1 MTLRVIFGAIAFS
14 FAMYA
19 LITNKYQVMPYMLF
33 FLGLMGLV
41 IGISE
46 VKVERRI
53 SAIITFL
60 ASAFALFVCFYTFIT
75 FN

>member
-1 MTLRVIFGAIAFS
+1 MTLRVIFAAIAIC

-33 FLGLMGLV
+33 FLGLMGVV
-41 IGISE
+41 IGVSE
-46 VKVERRI
+46 LKVDRRT
-53 SAIITFL
+53 SAIISFL
-60 ASAFALFVCFYTFIT
+60 ASAFALFVSFYTFNT

>member
-1 MTLRVIFGAIAFS
+1 MILRVIFGAIAFCFS
-14 FAMYA
+14 MYA
-19 LITNKYQVMPYMLF
+19 LITNKYQVIPYMLF

-41 IGISE
+41 TGISE
-46 VKVERRI
+46 LKVERRT

-60 ASAFALFVCFYTFIT
+60 TSAFALFVCFYTFNT